1 MPFRGWKDRLDNEW
15 IKTAAAQVRTTIRQ
29 AVNKVDRIGNGNA
42 GRTPRQAL
50 DDAPGGRNHPE
61 GKDPGADNK

>member
-1 MPFRGWKDRLDNEW
+1 LDNEW

-29 AVNKVDRIGNGNA
+29 ATNKVDRIGNSNA

-50 DDAPGGRNHPE
+50 GDAPGTRKHPQS
-61 GKDPGADNK
+61 KDPGADNK